1 MLFSNLMQNEQF
13 PKKHRA
19 GKTLPSFADVIVY
32 QYSLHIDYGF
42 SESHLFRDSVIHYRG
57 CIVSTWLLH

>member
-1 MLFSNLMQNEQF
+1 MQNEQF
-13 PKKHRA
+13 PKKDRA

-32 QYSLHIDYGF
+32 QYSLRIDCGF
-42 SESHLFRDSVIHYRG
+42 SESHLFRDSVIQYRE